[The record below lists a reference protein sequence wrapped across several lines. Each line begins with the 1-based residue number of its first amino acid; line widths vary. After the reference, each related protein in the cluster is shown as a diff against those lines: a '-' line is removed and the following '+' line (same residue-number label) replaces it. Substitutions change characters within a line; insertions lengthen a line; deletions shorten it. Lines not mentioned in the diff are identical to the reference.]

1 MFRNIGILIFAL
13 LGSLPLAMTAQAA
26 DEISAQEFV
35 TKAAASG
42 MAEVK
47 AGELALQKGTS
58 LKVKEFAQM
67 MVTEH
72 AAANRQLSTLA
83 LKRKIRL
90 PESPA
95 LMAQA
100 KQKILEWRGERSF
113 DRAYANNQVVVH
125 KASVALFHKAANS
138 EDEDIRAFAIQT
150 LPQLEQHLRL
160 AEDLAVDVGA
170 SR

>member
-1 MFRNIGILIFAL
+1 MFRSIGILMFAL
-13 LGSLPLAMTAQAA
+13 LGPLPLAWTAQAA

-35 TKAAASG
+35 TRATANG
-42 MAEVK
+42 IAEVQ
-47 AGELALQKGTS
+47 AGSLALQKGTS
-58 LKVKEFAQM
+58 LKVKEFARM

-72 AAANRQLSTLA
+72 AAANRQLIALA
-83 LKRKIRL
+83 QKRRIKV
-90 PESPA
+90 PETPA
-95 LMAQA
+95 LMARA
-100 KQKILEWRGERSF
+100 KQKILELRGEASF
-113 DRAYANNQVVVH
+113 DRAYANNQVVAH
-125 KASVALFHKAANS
+125 KASVALFHRAANS